1 MIPSPYNHT
10 SLTFGKEKVFLKE
23 LPQDA
28 IPVSSLKKASRLRL
42 PGLPG
47 CLRWLLGG
55 LFQQLRGA
63 EVSQTAKPVQTSL
76 KAEGST
82 AGQPNTEPVRLPPP
96 SPASQRPPRPRYR
109 GEWWRS
115 FGFPQ
120 RLGAGGLPEARAG
133 VTSPERSLPPPTRV
147 TREASQKGPAAPA
160 ATPPVRG
167 SLPPALCSPEAA
179 APHGPPRPTDRS
191 LQGRARGRPAQ
202 AARLPRRGGRGMS
215 QPRRLQR
222 AGRRAVPGLSSGTSP
237 PRRATRATSLR
248 REAGAEALARAS
260 PGGGAGGRGEP
271 PPGPSGSGFAG
282 RLAPPRPARPPP
294 AGGGGETLW
303 RGRGL
308 RALTA
313 SGSQWGERSR
323 WWADRPPSRLRGAIK
338 CGTRGGAARWVLR
351 RGTERAGGRCGA
363 AGMGNTVARED
374 FEWVY
379 TDQPHADRRKEILGE
394 ERGWW
399 RRRCRRSS
407 PPVCVAGGGETRT
420 RGRHPTK
427 WLPAARAGGRG
438 GEGAAAEGPSLAAS
452 R

>member
-42 PGLPG
+42 PGLPR

-82 AGQPNTEPVRLPPP
+82 AGEPNTEPVRLPPP

-160 ATPPVRG
+160 VTPPVRG
-167 SLPPALCSPEAA
+167 SLAPSRALLPWGGSASRPPSPHR
-179 APHGPPRPTDRS
+179 PIPPRPRK
-191 LQGRARGRPAQ
+191 GAAGAGRPPAT
-202 AARLPRRGGRGMS
+202 PRRSRDES
-215 QPRRLQR
+215 
-222 AGRRAVPGLSSGTSP
+222 
-237 PRRATRATSLR
+237 
-248 REAGAEALARAS
+248 
-260 PGGGAGGRGEP
+260 
-271 PPGPSGSGFAG
+271 
-282 RLAPPRPARPPP
+282 APPPP
-294 AGGGGETLW
+294 AGGPPGRPGAEQWDVSPEEGDTRDFPPAWGG
-303 RGRGL
+303 GRGAGPRLTGRRRRGPRGAATRPL
-308 RALTA
+308 R
-313 SGSQWGERSR
+313 Q
-323 WWADRPPSRLRGAIK
+323 RLR
-338 CGTRGGAARWVLR
+338 
-351 RGTERAGGRCGA
+351 RAPRPA
-363 AGMGNTVARED
+363 
-374 FEWVY
+374 
-379 TDQPHADRRKEILGE
+379 
-394 ERGWW
+394 
-399 RRRCRRSS
+399 
-407 PPVCVAGGGETRT
+407 PPGQA
-420 RGRHPTK
+420 P
-427 WLPAARAGGRG
+427 AGGRG
-438 GEGAAAEGPSLAAS
+438 GRDSLAGAGPAS
-452 R
+452 PDSQR